1 MPSEIKQRMQTT
13 HTSCET
19 IDQLG
24 NRHELRSSSQPQG
37 MQNLYLFNT
46 PSLANL
52 TNTGLILSVSGQLAA
67 SGGIRCNIL
76 LSSGVLSLFPGLPL
90 AKFYPQ
96 WIHSRSTKGVDGF
109 GHYPWNLHCPL
120 PQALLYLL
128 HRLYVTLPLQ
138 ALSPEATEVSV
149 HSTWAVYRYS
159 SLPRCF
165 SLCECLRREM
175 ACFLCSL
182 QCSALHGHL
191 SYNDEKSAS
200 TSSHLNVSHFRLLD
214 FSWFPKQT
222 AQSNGLI
229 SG

>member
-24 NRHELRSSSQPQG
+24 NRHELWSSSQPQG

-128 HRLYVTLPLQ
+128 HRLYVTLPLW
-138 ALSPEATEVSV
+138 ALGPEATEVSV
-149 HSTWAVYRYS
+149 QFYTNCVQVQLSAKLLFFVWVFEKRDDMLSMFSSVLSTPWTFK
-159 SLPRCF
+159 L
-165 SLCECLRREM
+165 
-175 ACFLCSL
+175 
-182 QCSALHGHL
+182 
-191 SYNDEKSAS
+191 
-200 TSSHLNVSHFRLLD
+200 
-214 FSWFPKQT
+214 
-222 AQSNGLI
+222 
-229 SG
+229 